1 MPEWVM
7 DANPSPTAVVVYLHL
22 ARFANNRDRSCYP
35 SKNLIARLSGLHVNT
50 VTKAIH
56 ELEDL
61 GAVTIKKRTYE
72 GMQTSNLYVLHM
84 IGPHGTPA
92 DYENPIKSAITNFV
106 PPTPPNFVPPTPPN
120 FGEGT
125 IQSNH
130 TRGTRSLSSS
140 SDDDGLFDQ
149 FWDIYPRKIGKGTAR
164 AAFKKALRKTDF
176 QTMLSGAE
184 KYAAAREGQD
194 KNYTAHPATWLNGER
209 WSDEDPP
216 TSPSKPGT
224 MRDREID
231 FVQQAMQRIK
241 EAPHELR

>member
-106 PPTPPNFVPPTPPN
+106 PPAPPNFVPPAPPN

-140 SDDDGLFDQ
+140 SDDDGLFDRWWQ
-149 FWDIYPRKIGKGTAR
+149 NYPRKIGKGQAR
-164 AAFKKALRKTDF
+164 TAFKKALRKTDF
-176 QTMLSGAE
+176 ETLLLKAE
-184 KYAAAREGQD
+184 QYAQERTGQD
-194 KNYTAHPATWLNGER
+194 PAYTAHPATWLNGER
-209 WSDEDPP
+209 WLDEKDP
-216 TSPSKPGT
+216 TFTVKPGT
-224 MRDREID
+224 FREREID
-231 FVQQAMQRIK
+231 FVKEAMNRIK